1 MFNCVHAELE
11 LISRDLGRDTQKI
24 DGHVYLDMSTYV
36 STRAL
41 LTKPKQKGL
50 FISKGVDVEL
60 WMSPSKEKEIRGK
73 ED

>member
-1 MFNCVHAELE
+1 
-11 LISRDLGRDTQKI
+11 
-24 DGHVYLDMSTYV
+24 MSTYV